1 MTVPSRPW
9 PALAGTVLAI
19 ALIGA
24 VSAAPPQRIVSL
36 IPAVTEMLFAIG
48 AGPRLIGVSSYD
60 RHPPEVD
67 TRTRVG
73 ALLDPDLE
81 RILSL
86 RPDLVAIYET
96 QADLRTQ
103 LTRTGIPVF
112 EYRFAI
118 IDDIYATLRALGRRL
133 ELQDEA
139 EREVARLQRGLDEVR
154 RRVAGRPRPRTLLVF
169 GREPGAIRSVQAS
182 GGYGFL
188 DELLQLAGGT
198 NVFADQVRPLVQ
210 ASTET
215 ILASAP
221 EVIVE
226 LRYDRAMTPAE
237 IEEALGSW
245 QALPGVPAVRSGH
258 VYLLSG
264 DGLVVPGPRIADTAA
279 RLADVL
285 H

>member
-1 MTVPSRPW
+1 MTRAAGIRSALVLLSL
-9 PALAGTVLAI
+9 ATGLAGLT
-19 ALIGA
+19 
-24 VSAAPPQRIVSL
+24 SAAPPQRIVSL
-36 IPAVTEMLFAIG
+36 IPAVTEMLFAMD
-48 AGPRLIGVSSYD
+48 AGPRVIGVSSYD

-67 TRTRVG
+67 TRTKVG

-96 QADLRTQ
+96 QTDLRTQ
-103 LTRTGIPVF
+103 LTRAGVAVF
-112 EYRFAI
+112 EYRFAT

-133 ELQDEA
+133 ELRDEA
-139 EREVARLQRGLDEVR
+139 EREVARLQRRLDEVR
-154 RRVAGRPRPRTLLVF
+154 RRVSGRPRPRTLLVF

-188 DELLQLAGGT
+188 DELLQIAGGA
-198 NVFADQVRPLVQ
+198 NVFADQSRPLVQ
-210 ASTET
+210 ASAET

-226 LRYDRAMTPAE
+226 LRYDRTMTSAE
-237 IEEALGSW
+237 IEAAIGSW
-245 QALPGVPAVRSGH
+245 QALPGVPAVRTGR
-258 VYLLSG
+258 VYVLSG
-264 DGLVVPGPRIADTAA
+264 DGLVVPGPRIGDTAA
-279 RLADVL
+279 RLAAVL